1 MLLKVSERI
10 LLLQVLPREGN
21 YANMKI
27 LSELRLNLSYSEDE
41 QKKWEIDVDE
51 ENQMVSWEE
60 NGEADIPI
68 GEKATGII
76 IDELRKLDSENKISV
91 QAIPIYERFIPTTE

>member
-1 MLLKVSERI
+1 MILTVHERI

-27 LSELRLNLSYSEDE
+27 LNELRMNLSYSEDE
-41 QKKWEIDVDE
+41 QKEWGIDVDDE
-51 ENQMVSWEE
+51 TQTVSWDE

-68 GEKATGII
+68 GEKATGIV
-76 IDELRKLDSENKISV
+76 IDELRKLDSENKISIQV
-91 QAIPIYERFIPTTE
+91 LPIYEKFIQTTE